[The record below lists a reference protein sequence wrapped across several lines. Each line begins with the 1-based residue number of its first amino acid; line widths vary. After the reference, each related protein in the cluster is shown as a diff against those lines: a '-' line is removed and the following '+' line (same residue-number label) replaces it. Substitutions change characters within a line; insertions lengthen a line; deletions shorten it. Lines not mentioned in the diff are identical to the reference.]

1 VKVSVAIPSYKF
13 GPYIEECISSVLSQ
27 ITNFDF
33 EIVIRDD
40 FSNDGTA
47 EILEGYS
54 KEYNFIKVLPSN
66 ENIGFHSNIK
76 MILDNCSG
84 EYIAYLDG
92 DDYWIDEN
100 KLQIQADFLDNNLEH
115 SMVFGGYFIQRG
127 EDKSSIP
134 DYWMGIPPEVTIDL
148 GPDHFML
155 GNYVNS
161 VTKMFRNYNGLIK
174 EYFYDM
180 NIFDWPLNL
189 EISKRGKIRFLSLP
203 FGVYRNHDQ
212 QLSQHNVGIEAYNK
226 NKKLISLNIN

>member
-54 KEYNFIKVLPSN
+54 KEYNFIKVLPSD

-100 KLQIQADFLDNNLEH
+100 KLQIQADFLDNNPEH
-115 SMVFGGYFIQRG
+115 SMVFGGYFIQKG
-127 EDKSSIP
+127 EDKSSIS
-134 DYWMGIPPEVTIDL
+134 DYWMGIPPEVTTDL

-161 VTKMFRNYNGLIK
+161 LTKMFRNYNGLIK

-189 EISKRGKIRFLSLP
+189 EISKHGKIKFLSSP
-203 FGVYRNHDQ
+203 FGVYRTHEK
-212 QLSQHNVGIEAYNK
+212 QLSQHTFGIEFYNK
-226 NKKLISLNIN
+226 NKELISLNIN